1 MKIIKFFKK
10 NMNYYKGLEK
20 KFVEIPEFQNGLA
33 FILNKREGQFHQ

>member
-20 KFVEIPEFQNGLA
+20 KFVEIRESENGHACNL
-33 FILNKREGQFHQ
+33 IKRKGQFHQ